1 MAEPYYDVIKMATIL
16 NFNTNLHC
24 FIISMIV
31 GQFKIF
37 WYQNVQNDTCCLLTA
52 KEMAELNNDVT
63 KMADLLN
70 WNENLLCIILL

>member
-1 MAEPYYDVIKMATIL
+1 
-16 NFNTNLHC
+16 
-24 FIISMIV
+24 MIV